1 MAHALTRLC
10 NLHVHLGQATP
21 ALMGLSVAAG
31 ALVARQALLAL
42 NAWRAAPLAAR
53 KFYEGGFEAAMSRDE
68 ALKILGLRCVT
79 LRPFTVPP
87 GPILTLPLSPPPRRH
102 VASDRAKVIDA
113 YRAAMQN
120 AHTDKGGSD
129 YLAMKVSEVRQ
140 RVGNGELYWRPR
152 ALTVAVVMQAR
163 KVLSRTDDKSSTF
176 RD

>member
-1 MAHALTRLC
+1 
-10 NLHVHLGQATP
+10 
-21 ALMGLSVAAG
+21 MGLSVAAG

-53 KFYEGGFEAAMSRDE
+53 KFYEGGFEAVMSRDE

-87 GPILTLPLSPPPRRH
+87 LLLLTLPLPPPPRRH
-102 VASDRAKVIDA
+102 VASDRAKVIEA

-129 YLAMKVSEVRQ
+129 YLAMKVSEVRFSA
-140 RVGNGELYWRPR
+140 W
-152 ALTVAVVMQAR
+152 ATV
-163 KVLSRTDDKSSTF
+163 SST
-176 RD
+176 RDPRH